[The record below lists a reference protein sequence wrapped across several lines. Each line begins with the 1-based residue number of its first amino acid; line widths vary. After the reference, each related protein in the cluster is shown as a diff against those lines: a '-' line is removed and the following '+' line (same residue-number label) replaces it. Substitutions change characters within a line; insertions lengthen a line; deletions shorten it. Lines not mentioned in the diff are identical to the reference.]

1 MGTGT
6 TAARH
11 SGPEAGK
18 GRAEKDAGFLST
30 LDSRITRHQS
40 AISVVTGALAVL
52 GLGAMA
58 LGLSRVSPLLKA
70 LWPF

>member
-6 TAARH
+6 TAVRR
-11 SGPEAGK
+11 GPEAGK

-30 LDSRITRHQS
+30 LDGQIMRHQS
-40 AISVVTGALAVL
+40 AISIITGALAVL

-58 LGLSRVSPLLKA
+58 LGLSQVSPLLKV
-70 LWPF
+70 LRPF

>member
-6 TAARH
+6 TAVH
-11 SGPEAGK
+11 HGGPEAGK

-30 LDSRITRHQS
+30 LDSQIMRHQS

-52 GLGAMA
+52 GLWAMA
-58 LGLSRVSPLLKA
+58 LGLSRVSPLLKV